1 MYEIEFGKLI
11 DKLIYFS
18 GQKNY
23 SLAMKLG
30 YDVSYISKWINLNML
45 PSAKNIKNISKTTSE
60 FIVNSSSESSLDDIS
75 EYFNIEFNQDDS
87 ESKKEIIKE
96 VIEDSIYKSF
106 LYSYNKF
113 NNNDLE
119 KHQEKNNSIQIINGS
134 IRKNYLSEN
143 ININSLFHCEMIVLC
158 NLFSINKE
166 DKLNIASIKNYEN
179 KDFLKVRYIINFD
192 DNVDDIISDIMLFIE
207 MVTSKSRINIE
218 LYSCDF
224 SGNTL
229 ITVVKDKF
237 VNTSIYYNN
246 KCLTTVMSH
255 DNNVIKEMYNTLEDM
270 INFQSK
276 PMFNLN
282 TSKEMIISEDYM
294 NYIIDEDLKL
304 ILGEINELFMP
315 SDLFLEVG
323 KSLYGNDKEVLIK
336 LKKID
341 TILQNITYNS
351 KLSIIMFE
359 SALKKYVSS
368 GNITFFNNP
377 VTLTLKQRQKQL
389 NYMRKII
396 FNNEK
401 IDFRIIEN
409 SLLDNIKIDQNLSLY
424 LSKNTSFLKEE
435 YNGND
440 ANYMIINDKK
450 LNNLLNNFFEKIWIE
465 RIDLNYNDKEGSE
478 NIILESL
485 RYINILN
492 DNNIQNIY

>member
-143 ININSLFHCEMIVLC
+143 ININSLFNCEMIVLC

-246 KCLTTVMSH
+246 KCLTTVTSR
-255 DNNVIKEMYNTLEDM
+255 DDNVIEEMYNTLEDI
-270 INFQSK
+270 INSQSK

-282 TSKEMIISEDYM
+282 TSKQMILSQDYM
-294 NYIIDEDLKL
+294 DYIMSGDLKL
-304 ILGEINELFMP
+304 LLGEINELFMP
-315 SDLFLEVG
+315 SDLFLELS
-323 KSLYGNDKEVLIK
+323 KSIYGDDKEVLMQ

-341 TILQNITYNS
+341 AILQNVTYNS
-351 KLSIIMFE
+351 NLSIVMFE
-359 SALKKYVSS
+359 SALKKYVSN
-368 GNITFFNNP
+368 GKVRFFNNTI
-377 VTLTLKQRQKQL
+377 TLNLEQRQKQL
-389 NYMRKII
+389 EYIKKII
-396 FNNEK
+396 YNNEN

-409 SLLDNIKIDQNLSLY
+409 SLLDNIKVDENPSLY
-424 LSKNTSFLKEE
+424 LSKNISFLKEE
-435 YNGND
+435 DNGKS

-450 LNNLLNNFFEKIWIE
+450 LNTLLSNFFEKIWIE
-465 RIDLNYNDKEGSE
+465 RVNLNNNIKDESK

-492 DNNIQNIY
+492 NNIENIY

>member
-23 SLAMKLG
+23 SLAIKLG

-60 FIVNSSSESSLDDIS
+60 FIVDSSSESSLNDIS

-87 ESKKEIIKE
+87 CNKKEIIKK
-96 VIEDSIYKSF
+96 VIEDSIHEAF

-113 NNNDLE
+113 NNKNLE
-119 KHQEKNNSIQIINGS
+119 KHQEKNNSIQIVNTS

-143 ININSLFHCEMIVLC
+143 MNINPSFYFDMIVLC

-166 DKLNIASIKNYEN
+166 DKVNIASIKKYEN
-179 KDFLKVRYIINFD
+179 KDLFKVRYLINFD
-192 DNVDDIISDIMLFIE
+192 DNIDDIISDIMLFIE
-207 MVTSKSRINIE
+207 MVTSKNRINIE
-218 LYSCDF
+218 LYSCEF
-224 SGNTL
+224 SPNTL

-237 VNTSIYYNN
+237 VHTSIYYNN
-246 KCLTTVMSH
+246 KCLTTVTSH
-255 DNNVIKEMYNTLEDM
+255 DEDVIEEMYNKLEDM
-270 INFQSK
+270 INFQSRS
-276 PMFNLN
+276 MFNLN
-282 TSKEMIISEDYM
+282 TSKEMILSQDYM
-294 NYIIDEDLKL
+294 DYIIEEDLRL

-323 KSLYGNDKEVLIK
+323 KSIYGNDEEILIQ

-341 TILQNITYNS
+341 TILQNVTYNS
-351 KLSIIMFE
+351 NLSIIMFE
-359 SALKKYVSS
+359 SALKKYVSN

-377 VTLTLKQRQKQL
+377 ITLTLKQRQKQL
-389 NYMRKII
+389 NYIQKII
-396 FNNEK
+396 CRNEN
-401 IDFRIIEN
+401 IDFRIVEN
-409 SLLDNIKIDQNLSLY
+409 SLLDNIKIDQNPSLY
-424 LSKNTSFLKEE
+424 LSKNISFLKEE

-440 ANYMIINDKK
+440 VNYMIINDKK
-450 LNNLLNNFFEKIWIE
+450 LKKLLNKFFEKVWIE
-465 RIDLNYNDKEGSE
+465 RVELNNSKEESK

-485 RYINILN
+485 GYINILN
-492 DNNIQNIY
+492 DNIENIY

>member
-60 FIVNSSSESSLDDIS
+60 FIVDSSSESSLDDIS
-75 EYFNIEFNQDDS
+75 EYFNIKFNQDNS
-87 ESKKEIIKE
+87 QSKKEIIKK
-96 VIEDSIYKSF
+96 VIEDSIHKSF

-192 DNVDDIISDIMLFIE
+192 DNIDDIISDIMLFIE

-246 KCLTTVMSH
+246 KCLTTVTSH
-255 DNNVIKEMYNTLEDM
+255 DDNVIEEMYNTLEDI
-270 INFQSK
+270 INSQSR

-282 TSKEMIISEDYM
+282 TSKQMILSQDYM
-294 NYIIDEDLKL
+294 DYIMSGDLKL
-304 ILGEINELFMP
+304 LLGEINELFMP
-315 SDLFLEVG
+315 SDLFLELS
-323 KSLYGNDKEVLIK
+323 KSIYGDDKEVLMQ

-341 TILQNITYNS
+341 AILQNVTYNS
-351 KLSIIMFE
+351 NLSIVMFE
-359 SALKKYVSS
+359 SALKKYVSN
-368 GNITFFNNP
+368 GKVTFFNNTI
-377 VTLTLKQRQKQL
+377 TLNLEQRQKQL
-389 NYMRKII
+389 DYIKKII
-396 FNNEK
+396 YNNK
-401 IDFRIIEN
+401 NIDFRVIEN
-409 SLLDNIKIDQNLSLY
+409 SLLDNIKVDENPSLY
-424 LSKNTSFLKEE
+424 LSKNISFLKEE
-435 YNGND
+435 DNGKS

-450 LNNLLNNFFEKIWIE
+450 LNTLLSNFFEKIWIE
-465 RIDLNYNDKEGSE
+465 RVNLNNNIKDESK

-492 DNNIQNIY
+492 NNIENIY